1 MRYNDLMNNIE
12 LSKQEFSKKIE
23 NYIEINK
30 SSYIDATVAI
40 SEIENLDYSII
51 AKLLTRPILEKIQE
65 EGRGLNL
72 LPKSKNKLPF
82 A

>member
-1 MRYNDLMNNIE
+1 MNNIE
-12 LSKQEFSKKIE
+12 LSKQEFSRKIE

-72 LPKSKNKLPF
+72 LPKSKYRSGEFPYQ
-82 A
+82 

>member
-1 MRYNDLMNNIE
+1 MNNIE

-23 NYIEINK
+23 NYIQIHK
-30 SSYIDATVAI
+30 SSYIDATVAV
-40 SEIENLDYSII
+40 SELENLEFSVIS
-51 AKLLTRPILEKIQE
+51 KLLTRPILEKIQE

-72 LPKSKNKLPF
+72 LPKSKSKLPF

>member
-1 MRYNDLMNNIE
+1 MNKIDF
-12 LSKQEFSKKIE
+12 SKEEPSKKIE
-23 NYIEINK
+23 NYVK
-30 SSYIDATVAI
+30 THGSSYIDATIAV
-40 SEIENLDYSII
+40 SEIESMEYDII
-51 AKLLTRPILEKIQE
+51 SKLLSRPILEKIQE